1 MNHRR
6 PARPAA
12 YPLPS
17 RPDAGRHALAASGRR
32 LRVFAAGLLAAS
44 ALAACGARD
53 GKAPAAPAGSAAPA
67 LPVAVLEA
75 RPQRLPVTLEAVARA
90 EGSREVEVRARV
102 TGILE
107 KQLFREGEPVRAGAP
122 LYRIEKA
129 PFEIALA
136 QARAALEQ
144 ERARLERAQIE
155 ASRLKQLVDQRA
167 ISQREYDDAT
177 ASLKQARAST
187 LAAQAKVREAELNF
201 SYTRVDAPISG
212 VAGRSLRSEG
222 SLVSAGVDSGLL
234 TTLVRTDPVWV
245 RFSLSEPEYAM
256 LRRAGGEGGVKLVL
270 ADGSAH
276 PEAGRL
282 NFAGSTVDARLGT
295 VQLRAEFANPSGAL
309 LPGQFVR
316 ARVEAGEQEGVLVP
330 HAAVMR
336 GDQGQ
341 FVWIVDAEGKAAARP
356 VRTAGWAGKDWVVSS
371 GLAAG
376 DRVIVDNLMKIRPG
390 AAVQPRPAPA
400 PAPAAGTGAPAAAP
414 AAPAAPGAGAPGAD
428 ASEPKR

>member
-1 MNHRR
+1 
-6 PARPAA
+6 
-12 YPLPS
+12 
-17 RPDAGRHALAASGRR
+17 
-32 LRVFAAGLLAAS
+32 
-44 ALAACGARD
+44 
-53 GKAPAAPAGSAAPA
+53 
-67 LPVAVLEA
+67 VAVLEA

-155 ASRLKQLVDQRA
+155 AGRLKQLVEQRA

-187 LAAQAKVREAELNF
+187 LAAQAKVREAELNL

-212 VAGRSLRSEG
+212 IAGRSLRSEG
-222 SLVSAGVDSGLL
+222 SLVTAGAESGML

-256 LRRAGGEGGVKLVL
+256 LRRSGKEGGVRLIL

-276 PEAGRL
+276 HQAGRL

-295 VQLRAEFANPSGAL
+295 VQMRAEFANPSGAL

-316 ARVEAGEQEGVLVP
+316 ARIEAGEQEGVLVP

-356 VRTAGWAGKDWVVSS
+356 VRTAGWAGDDWVVGS

-376 DRVIVDNLMKIRPG
+376 DRVIDDNLMKIRPG
-390 AAVQPRPAPA
+390 AAVQPRPA
-400 PAPAAGTGAPAAAP
+400 AAAATGTAAP
-414 AAPAAPGAGAPGAD
+414 ATAPAGTD
-428 ASEPKR
+428 AAASKR